1 MKAQGG
7 RLLGVSEQLYE
18 SDFKESEKSCKASGA
33 SVKHSEPAAA
43 ALNYFNTHAC

>member
-1 MKAQGG
+1 MA
-7 RLLGVSEQLYE
+7 VACSEFQSKLYK

-43 ALNYFNTHAC
+43 AVNYFNTQAC